1 MNPDWNT
8 IALPNR
14 GNLRDN
20 RRAYHFSFPDL
31 ETEKSDASP
40 ERIEVHVATMIV
52 EHLHEGDKFSDLSET
67 YVIVNEL
74 MFVVITF

>member
-1 MNPDWNT
+1 M
-8 IALPNR
+8 
-14 GNLRDN
+14 
-20 RRAYHFSFPDL
+20 
-31 ETEKSDASP
+31 EKGDASP

-74 MFVVITF
+74 MFVVITFLRGVALMTLSNVKTTRLNTSTISSWVNTML